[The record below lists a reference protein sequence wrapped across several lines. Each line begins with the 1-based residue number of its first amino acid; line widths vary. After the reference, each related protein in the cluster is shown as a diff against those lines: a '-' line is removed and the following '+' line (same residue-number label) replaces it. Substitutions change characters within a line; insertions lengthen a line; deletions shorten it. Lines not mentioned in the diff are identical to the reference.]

1 MGGGYTQ
8 GEQNA
13 ATLGDLGTAALTDA
27 ESIFDNFTATKVYLG
42 RKTTVTANTTS
53 LVTHGLGAA
62 PTFVLATCN
71 TKAITYTVNTTSITF
86 TKASTGAAVID
97 VFAGITA

>member
-1 MGGGYTQ
+1 MGGGYTL

-13 ATLGDLGTAALTDA
+13 ATLGDLGTAGLITA
-27 ESIFDNFTATKVYLG
+27 EGFFDNFTANKVYAV
-42 RKTTVTANTTS
+42 RKTTTAAAVTAT
-53 LVTHGLGAA
+53 VAHGLGAS

-86 TKASTGAAVID
+86 VKASTGAAVID
-97 VFAGITA
+97 VFASVTA